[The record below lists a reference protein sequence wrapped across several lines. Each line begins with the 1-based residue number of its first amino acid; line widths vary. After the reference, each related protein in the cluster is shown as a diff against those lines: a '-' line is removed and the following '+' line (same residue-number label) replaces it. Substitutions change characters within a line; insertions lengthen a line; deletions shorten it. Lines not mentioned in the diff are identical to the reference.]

1 VSGPLHHAFIDESG
15 TVAPFSGSHF
25 LVIAL
30 LGTTRPRQIELHVKR
45 ALKKYGTSLAS
56 GEMKADASREV
67 VVKQLLQAIAQ
78 ETVTIIAVVVDKQNI
93 ARPPNDPE
101 EMYREAVTRAVR
113 HAVARWPRIDVC
125 LDKRYTAKHLRYEL
139 EKVIREGIAG
149 LHQEVVIIRQE
160 DSIACKELQATDYV
174 AWAFFQKYER
184 GDNRHQSSAVV
195 EMKKRLTL
203 GPDFSLSRRISAPA
217 RSTLRVAKVTR
228 LYDAARLIL

>member
-1 VSGPLHHAFIDESG
+1 VEASIPEEPVMVAGKHGGVRVSGPLRHAFIDESG

-30 LGTTRPRQIELHVKR
+30 LGMTRPRPIELHVKR

-78 ETVTIIAVVVDKQNI
+78 ESVTIIAVVVDKQNI
-93 ARPPNDPE
+93 ARPPTDPE
-101 EMYREAVTRAVR
+101 EMYREAVTRVVR

-139 EKVIREGIAG
+139 EKVIREGIAD

-184 GDNRHQSSAVV
+184 GDSSFYEIIADRVV
-195 EMKKRLTL
+195 IEEVI
-203 GPDFSLSRRISAPA
+203 SRR
-217 RSTLRVAKVTR
+217 LW
-228 LYDAARLIL
+228 

>member
-1 VSGPLHHAFIDESG
+1 MENGGARVSGLLHYAFIDESG

-30 LGTTRPRQIELHVKR
+30 LGMTRPRSIELHVKR

-56 GEMKADASREV
+56 GEMKADASRAV

-78 ETVTIIAVVVDKQNI
+78 EPVAILAVVVDKRDI
-93 ARPPNDPE
+93 ARPPKDPE
-101 EMYREAVTRAVR
+101 EIYREAVTRAVR

-125 LDKRYTAKHLRYEL
+125 LDKRYTAKRLRYEL
-139 EKVIREGIAG
+139 EKVIREGIAD
-149 LHQEVVIIRQE
+149 LHQEVVIVRQE

-184 GDNRHQSSAVV
+184 GDNRFYEIIADNVVV
-195 EMKKRLTL
+195 EEVI
-203 GPDFSLSRRISAPA
+203 SRR
-217 RSTLRVAKVTR
+217 LW
-228 LYDAARLIL
+228 

>member
-1 VSGPLHHAFIDESG
+1 LENGGVRVSGPLHYTFIDESG

-30 LGTTRPRQIELHVKR
+30 LGTTRSRPIELHVRR
-45 ALKKYGTSLAS
+45 AFKKYGTSLAS
-56 GEMKADASREV
+56 GEMKADASREI

-78 ETVTIIAVVVDKQNI
+78 EPVTIVAVIVDKRDI
-93 ARPPNDPE
+93 VRPPKDPE
-101 EMYREAVTRAVR
+101 EIYRDAVTRAVR

-125 LDKRYTAKHLRYEL
+125 LDKRYTAKRLRYEL
-139 EKVIREGIAG
+139 EKAIREGIVD

-184 GDNRHQSSAVV
+184 GDGRFYEIIADKVVV
-195 EMKKRLTL
+195 EEVI
-203 GPDFSLSRRISAPA
+203 SRR
-217 RSTLRVAKVTR
+217 LW
-228 LYDAARLIL
+228 